1 MIALAIVTS
10 VAISLDIFTFIK
22 KDRHSIVLGE
32 KFDFRKSAWFGI
44 VFPIVYCG
52 LLILIINFGLPDW
65 FPEGIERTRTSPYI
79 TLVILVSQ
87 GIELTVVFFFFQ
99 TKPRYSATEDG
110 LIRSIKGDEVK
121 KWYDFYGYSIQEE
134 KSLLKFQMKNLRFFP
149 IQYDQEYF
157 HENKKEI
164 VSFLDSKLTRI

>member
-1 MIALAIVTS
+1 
-10 VAISLDIFTFIK
+10 
-22 KDRHSIVLGE
+22 
-32 KFDFRKSAWFGI
+32 
-44 VFPIVYCG
+44 VYCG
-52 LLILIINFGLPDW
+52 LLILIINFGFPDW

-79 TLVILVSQ
+79 TLVILVPK

-99 TKPRYSATEDG
+99 TKPGYYATKDG

-121 KWYDFYGYSIQEE
+121 KWYDFYGYSLQEE
-134 KSLLKFQMKNLRFFP
+134 KSLLKFQMKNLRFFS